1 MDDQILPK
9 YQSGASLL
17 VVEDEEDYRNIL
29 SEKLESEG
37 FIVQKAENGQVAL
50 EYLKNNEVDLILLDM
65 LMPSMDGT
73 TFFYNLKNVLN
84 KNTPVIILTN
94 YTDTAYP
101 GGVVDFVIKTNTSL
115 SEVVEKVKK
124 YLPIKL

>member
-1 MDDQILPK
+1 MDDQNLPK
-9 YQSGASLL
+9 YQAGASLL
-17 VVEDEEDYRNIL
+17 VVEDEDDYRNVL

-37 FIVQKAENGQVAL
+37 FKVQKAENGQVAL
-50 EYLKNNEVDLILLDM
+50 DYLENNEVDLILLDM

-84 KNTPVIILTN
+84 KNIPVIILTN